1 MSRVGTGWLL
11 VAALIVGCGSGEV
24 DTVNYRDTPAYQRKT
39 EELRQQRA
47 EERQINKEVR
57 ELEENGQ
64 EEKAPNTHAPQP
76 EAAPSNSLAASVRKE
91 SSEFCSIFPQA
102 KMAREYGVRN
112 ELDAVAHAYASE
124 YRSELQPVAE
134 GGCIEG
140 LAP

>member
-1 MSRVGTGWLL
+1 MSRLGTSWLL

-24 DTVNYRDTPAYQRKT
+24 DTVNYRD
-39 EELRQQRA
+39 
-47 EERQINKEVR
+47 KEVR

-76 EAAPSNSLAASVRKE
+76 ETAPSNSLAASVRKE
-91 SSEFCSIFPQA
+91 SNEFCSIFPQA

-124 YRSELQPVAE
+124 YRPELQLVAE
-134 GGCIEG
+134 GDASKAWPLEA
-140 LAP
+140 APE